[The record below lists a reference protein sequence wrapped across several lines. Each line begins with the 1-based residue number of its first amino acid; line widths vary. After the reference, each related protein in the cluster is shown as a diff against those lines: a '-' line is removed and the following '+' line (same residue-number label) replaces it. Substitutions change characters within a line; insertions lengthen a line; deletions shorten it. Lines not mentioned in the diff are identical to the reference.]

1 MSTSIPNIRI
11 GQGFD
16 VHSWS
21 EDPSRQLVLG
31 GVEFS
36 DTVGLTGHSDADVV
50 AHAVIDAMLGA
61 AGVGDIGGMF
71 PDTDAQFDGANSI
84 ELLRLA
90 SQRLRDL
97 GWTLLNADCTVVLD
111 APKIAPHRE
120 TMELNLSEAAGGPV
134 TLKGK
139 RTEGVSA
146 LGEGVQCFASAL
158 LVGPRGSVESES
170 S

>member
-1 MSTSIPNIRI
+1 MSDSPLSQLRI

-21 EDPSRQLVLG
+21 DDPTRSLVLG
-31 GVEFS
+31 GVTFA
-36 DTVGLTGHSDADVV
+36 DATGLVGHSDADVL

-61 AGVGDIGGMF
+61 AGAGDIGGFF
-71 PDTDAQFDGANSI
+71 PDTDPTFKGANSI
-84 ELLRLA
+84 DLLRRAAQTLA
-90 SQRLRDL
+90 QE
-97 GWTLLNADCTVVLD
+97 GWTLINADCTIVLD
-111 APKIAPHRE
+111 APKIAPSR
-120 TMELNLSEAAGGPV
+120 TVMEHNLSEAAGGPV

-158 LVGPRGSVESES
+158 MVKS
-170 S
+170 